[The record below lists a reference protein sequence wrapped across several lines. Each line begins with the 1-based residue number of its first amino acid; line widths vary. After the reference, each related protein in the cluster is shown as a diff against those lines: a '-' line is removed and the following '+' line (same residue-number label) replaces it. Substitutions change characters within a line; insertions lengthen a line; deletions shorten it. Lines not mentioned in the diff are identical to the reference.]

1 MSRTRR
7 NRKPLPTQA
16 MGRAESKVRGPSGAP
31 ARRPLLYA
39 CFFASGA
46 AGLIL
51 EVVWSKYLSFL
62 LGNSIYGVSTVVAAF
77 LGGLGI
83 GASLGGRL
91 AARAREPLLLYA
103 RLELIVAV
111 LGLLSP
117 LAYLAARPIFA
128 LLNGL
133 FLGHGAA
140 FLFLRFLV
148 LFAAL
153 LVPTIAMGASL
164 PLLVSDFA
172 RRDAKGSTPAVARLY
187 AVNTAGA
194 VAGVAAAGFLAIPA
208 LGLWKTAALAA
219 AIDLAVVLAIL
230 FARPPAPFAPAKE
243 GTAAEPEPDV
253 RGAKSSGAPREAP
266 AFARW
271 ILPIFAISGFT
282 AILYEIAWTRILAV
296 PFGGMVYAFSAILA
310 IYLVG
315 IALGASA
322 AARLLRYV
330 KAPVAL
336 FGVLQVLLAAAVAL
350 GSRLF
355 DRLPHWEATAIAAS
369 MGSTWRLLLGEVGIA
384 ARIILPASLALGA
397 LFPTAVA
404 VYQLKRREAGASV
417 GTIYAA
423 NTIGSIAGSLLTAF
437 LLIPWI
443 GTLRSILLAA
453 GLNAAI
459 GIAAVLAGEGRPILR
474 RSAAAIFATAA
485 VAFAALAMPTWN
497 AERMSLGLIRLL
509 RSHWY
514 GGESLTHRTIDAI
527 GTSPTLER
535 LLFYKEGRAA
545 AVAVIES
552 GARRALL
559 INGKTD
565 ATTGVGEDMAQQ
577 VLVGQL
583 PLVML
588 LADGKDVCVVGYG
601 SGVTTHAVLTHPI
614 RDVLTIELEDAVIE
628 AAPQFRADAGDPLA
642 DPRSRLLIE
651 DAGTYL
657 RSTRRAYDVI
667 ISEPSNL
674 WIAGMADLFTRDFY
688 RTAASKLRPGGIFC
702 QWVQCYQT
710 SPATVQTI
718 FRTLAVRFPH
728 GQLFFVDKSADLIIL
743 ASPDR
748 EVSLDLDRLAKA
760 WSRPEVARDFA
771 RVGVESLADL
781 LRYYRGRLDRVAAEA
796 GPGPINTDDNGW
808 LEHRAPFDLL
818 SGATSEH
825 EMAWSS
831 DVAADLAA
839 SIVSDR
845 DRAVALLDEAT
856 QRSKAAGNEG
866 AVLGLKM
873 ARERLTQRK

>member
-1 MSRTRR
+1 M
-7 NRKPLPTQA
+7 A
-16 MGRAESKVRGPSGAP
+16 PSGGAT
-31 ARRPLLYA
+31 RRPLLYA

-51 EVVWSKYLSFL
+51 EIVWSKYLSFL

-83 GASLGGRL
+83 GAALGGRL
-91 AARAREPLLLYA
+91 AARAQEPLLLYA
-103 RLELIVAV
+103 RLELIVAA

-128 LLNGL
+128 SLNAL

-140 FLFLRFLV
+140 FLLLRFLV

-172 RRDAKGSTPAVARLY
+172 RRDPKGSAPAVARLY

-219 AIDLAVVLAIL
+219 AIDLVVVLAIVL
-230 FARPPAPFAPAKE
+230 ARPPAPPASAQE
-243 GTAAEPEPDV
+243 GTAPGPAPDAREP
-253 RGAKSSGAPREAP
+253 GISGAPRVAP
-266 AFARW
+266 ALARW

-282 AILYEIAWTRILAV
+282 AILYEVAWTRILAV

-315 IALGASA
+315 IALGASV
-322 AARLLRYV
+322 AARLLRYF

-336 FGVLQVLLAAAVAL
+336 FGLLQGLLAAAVAL

-355 DRLPHWEATAIAAS
+355 NHIPHWEATAIARS
-369 MGSTWRLLLGEVGIA
+369 MGSTSRLLWGEVGIA
-384 ARIILPASLALGA
+384 ARIILPAALVLGA

-443 GTLRSILLAA
+443 GTLRSILVAA

-459 GIAAVLAGEGRPILR
+459 GIAALWAAEGRPLLR
-474 RSAAAIFATAA
+474 RSAAAVLAVAA
-485 VAFAALAMPTWN
+485 VAVAAFALPTWN
-497 AERMSLGLIRLL
+497 PERMSLGLIRLL

-514 GGESLTHRTIDAI
+514 GGESLTHRTIDAV
-527 GTSPTLER
+527 GTSPEIER

-545 AVAVIES
+545 AVAVIET
-552 GARRALL
+552 GGRRALL

-583 PLVML
+583 PLL
-588 LADGKDVCVVGYG
+588 LTPEGKDVCVVGYG

-614 RDVLTIELEDAVIE
+614 RDALTIELEDAVIE
-628 AAPQFRADAGDPLA
+628 AAPQFRADAGEPLA

-688 RTAASKLRPGGIFC
+688 RTASSKLRPAGIFC

-710 SPATVQTI
+710 SPATLRTI
-718 FRTLAVRFPH
+718 FRTIAGRFPH

-748 EVSLDLDRLAKA
+748 DVPLDLDRLAAA
-760 WSRPEVARDFA
+760 WARPEVARDLA
-771 RVGVESLADL
+771 RVGVGSLADL
-781 LRYYRGRLDRVAAEA
+781 LRYYRGRLDRVAAAA
-796 GPGPINTDDNGW
+796 GAGPINTDDNGW

-818 SGATSEH
+818 SGTTSEH
-825 EMAWSS
+825 EMDWSP

-845 DRAVALLDEAT
+845 DRASALLDEAT
-856 QRSKAAGNEG
+856 ARAKAAGNEG
-866 AVLGLKM
+866 AVLGLPM
-873 ARERLTQRK
+873 ARELLTRGK

>member
-1 MSRTRR
+1 MGKVAADS
-7 NRKPLPTQA
+7 K
-16 MGRAESKVRGPSGAP
+16 GRAPSGAS

-83 GASLGGRL
+83 GATLGGRL
-91 AARAREPLLLYA
+91 AARTGEPLLLYA
-103 RLELIVAV
+103 RLELIVA
-111 LGLLSP
+111 LMGLLSP

-128 LLNGL
+128 SLNAL

-172 RRDAKGSTPAVARLY
+172 RRDAKGSAPAVARLY
-187 AVNTAGA
+187 SVNTAGA

-230 FARPPAPFAPAKE
+230 LARPPAPLAAAREGSAADPAPDA
-243 GTAAEPEPDV
+243 
-253 RGAKSSGAPREAP
+253 RGQKFPGFPREAP
-266 AFARW
+266 ARARW

-282 AILYEIAWTRILAV
+282 AILYEVAWTRILAV

-315 IALGASA
+315 IALGASV

-330 KAPVAL
+330 RAPVAL
-336 FGVLQVLLAAAVAL
+336 FGLLQGILAAAVAL

-355 DRLPHWEATAIAAS
+355 DRIPHWEATAIAAS

-423 NTIGSIAGSLLTAF
+423 NTVGSIAGSLVTAF

-459 GIAAVLAGEGRPILR
+459 GTAALLAGEGRPILR
-474 RSAAAIFATAA
+474 RSAAAILATAA
-485 VAFAALAMPTWN
+485 VAFAVWAVPTWN

-527 GTSPTLER
+527 GNSPKLER

-545 AVAVIES
+545 AVTVIES
-552 GARRALL
+552 GGRRALL

-583 PLVML
+583 PLLML
-588 LADGKDVCVVGYG
+588 NAEGKDVCVVGYG

-614 RDVLTIELEDAVIE
+614 RDALTIELEDAVIE

-710 SPATVQTI
+710 SPATLQTI
-718 FRTLAVRFPH
+718 FRTLAGRFPH

-748 EVSLDLDRLAKA
+748 DVSLDLDRLASGL
-760 WSRPEVARDFA
+760 SRPEVARDLA
-771 RVGVESLADL
+771 RVGVGSLADL

-818 SGATSEH
+818 AGATSEH
-825 EMAWSS
+825 ELAWSPE
-831 DVAADLAA
+831 VAVDLAA
-839 SIVSDR
+839 SIASDR
-845 DRAVALLDEAT
+845 DRAVVLLDEAT
-856 QRSKAAGNEG
+856 ERAKAAGNEG
-866 AVLGLKM
+866 AVLGLTM
-873 ARERLTQRK
+873 ARERLAREK

>member
-1 MSRTRR
+1 
-7 NRKPLPTQA
+7 
-16 MGRAESKVRGPSGAP
+16 MGRAAESKGRTPAGNS
-31 ARRPLLYA
+31 ARRQLLYG

-91 AARAREPLLLYA
+91 AARTREPLLLYA

-111 LGLLSP
+111 MGLSSP

-128 LLNGL
+128 SLNAL

-172 RRDAKGSTPAVARLY
+172 RRDARGSAGAVARLY

-219 AIDLAVVLAIL
+219 AIDVAVVVAIL
-230 FARPPAPFAPAKE
+230 LARPPAPLAAARE
-243 GTAAEPEPDV
+243 GIVAEPARDA
-253 RGAKSSGAPREAP
+253 RGPRSQVAPHGVP

-271 ILPIFAISGFT
+271 ILPVFAISGFT
-282 AILYEIAWTRILAV
+282 AILYEVAWTRILAV

-330 KAPVAL
+330 KAPIAL
-336 FGVLQVLLAAAVAL
+336 FGVLQGVLAAAAAL

-355 DRLPHWEATAIAAS
+355 ERIPHWEATAIAAS

-459 GIAAVLAGEGRPILR
+459 GIAALLAGEGRPILR
-474 RSAAAIFATAA
+474 RSAAAVLAASAAAFATLA
-485 VAFAALAMPTWN
+485 VPTWD

-527 GTSPTLER
+527 GRSTKLER

-545 AVAVIES
+545 AVTVIES
-552 GARRALL
+552 GGRRALL

-583 PLVML
+583 PLLML
-588 LADGKDVCVVGYG
+588 GDNGKDVCVVGYG

-614 RDVLTIELEDAVIE
+614 RDALTIELEEAVIE
-628 AAPQFRADAGDPLA
+628 AAPQFRADAGEPLA

-710 SPATVQTI
+710 SPATLQTI

-748 EVSLDLDRLAKA
+748 DVPLDLDRLAEA
-760 WSRPEVARDFA
+760 WARPEVARDFA

-818 SGATSEH
+818 AGATSEH
-825 EMAWSS
+825 EMAWSP

-845 DRAVALLDEAT
+845 DRAAPLLDDAG
-856 QRSKAAGNEG
+856 RRAKAAGNEG

-873 ARERLTQRK
+873 ARERMTRGK

>member
-1 MSRTRR
+1 
-7 NRKPLPTQA
+7 
-16 MGRAESKVRGPSGAP
+16 MGRAAESRGRALSGPP

-83 GASLGGRL
+83 GAALGGRL
-91 AARAREPLLLYA
+91 AARTGEPLLLYA
-103 RLELIVAV
+103 RLELVVAV
-111 LGLLSP
+111 MGLLSP

-128 LLNGL
+128 SLNAL

-172 RRDAKGSTPAVARLY
+172 RRDAKGSAPAVARLY

-230 FARPPAPFAPAKE
+230 LARPPAPPAPAADAAAAA
-243 GTAAEPEPDV
+243 GAEPET
-253 RGAKSSGAPREAP
+253 RAQKSSAAPHAAP

-282 AILYEIAWTRILAV
+282 AILYEVAWTRILAV

-315 IALGASA
+315 IALGAA
-322 AARLLRYV
+322 GAARLLRDI

-336 FGVLQVLLAAAVAL
+336 FGILQGLLAAAVAM
-350 GSRLF
+350 GSLLF
-355 DRLPHWEATAIAAS
+355 EHLPHWEATAIAGS
-369 MGSTWRLLLGEVGIA
+369 MGSTWRLLLGEVWIA
-384 ARIILPASLALGA
+384 ARIILPAALFLGA

-404 VYQLKRREAGASV
+404 VYHLKRREAGASV

-443 GTLRSILLAA
+443 GTLRSILFAA

-459 GIAAVLAGEGRPILR
+459 GTVALLAGEGRAVFRL
-474 RSAAAIFATAA
+474 SAAAVLASASL
-485 VAFAALAMPTWN
+485 AFASFAVPTWN

-509 RSHWY
+509 RSHWF

-527 GTSPTLER
+527 GTSPQIER

-545 AVAVIES
+545 AVTVIES
-552 GARRALL
+552 GGRRALL

-583 PLVML
+583 PLL
-588 LADGKDVCVVGYG
+588 LVPGAKDVCVVGYG

-614 RDVLTIELEDAVIE
+614 RDALTIELEDAVIE
-628 AAPQFRADAGDPLA
+628 AAPQFSADAGNPLD

-688 RTAASKLRPGGIFC
+688 RTAASKLQPGGIFC

-710 SPATVQTI
+710 SPATLSTI
-718 FRTLAVRFPH
+718 FRTLAGRFPH
-728 GQLFFVDKSADLIIL
+728 GQLFFVDSSADLIIL
-743 ASPDR
+743 ASHDR
-748 EVSLDLDRLAKA
+748 DVPLDLDRLAAA
-760 WSRPEVARDFA
+760 WSRPEVARDLA
-771 RVGVESLADL
+771 RVGVGSLADL
-781 LRYYRGRLDRVAAEA
+781 LRYYRGRLDRVAAAA
-796 GPGPINTDDNGW
+796 GAGPINTDDNGW

-818 SGATSEH
+818 SGTSSER
-825 EMAWSS
+825 EMGWSP

-845 DRAVALLDEAT
+845 GRAVALLDDAA
-856 QRSKAAGNEG
+856 QRAKAAGNEG
-866 AVLGLKM
+866 GYLGLTM
-873 ARERLTQRK
+873 ARERLASGR

>member
-1 MSRTRR
+1 M
-7 NRKPLPTQA
+7 
-16 MGRAESKVRGPSGAP
+16 
-31 ARRPLLYA
+31 
-39 CFFASGA
+39 
-46 AGLIL
+46 IL

-91 AARAREPLLLYA
+91 AARTREPLLLYA

-111 LGLLSP
+111 MGLLSP

-128 LLNGL
+128 SLNAL

-172 RRDAKGSTPAVARLY
+172 RRDPKGSAPTVARLY

-219 AIDLAVVLAIL
+219 AIDLAVVVAIL
-230 FARPPAPFAPAKE
+230 LARPPAPIAPARE
-243 GTAAEPEPDV
+243 GAAAEPAPDARV
-253 RGAKSSGAPREAP
+253 SKPTGHVPV
-266 AFARW
+266 FARW
-271 ILPIFAISGFT
+271 VLPIFAISGFT
-282 AILYEIAWTRILAV
+282 AILYEVAWTRILAV

-336 FGVLQVLLAAAVAL
+336 FGVLQGVLAAAAAL

-355 DRLPHWEATAIAAS
+355 ERIPHWEATAIAAS

-384 ARIILPASLALGA
+384 ARIILPASLVLGA

-404 VYQLKRREAGASV
+404 IYQLKRREAGASV

-459 GIAAVLAGEGRPILR
+459 GTAALLAGEGRLVLR
-474 RSAAAIFATAA
+474 RSAAAVLAVSAA
-485 VAFAALAMPTWN
+485 AFAAWAAPTWD

-527 GTSPTLER
+527 GRSTTLER

-545 AVAVIES
+545 AVTVIES
-552 GARRALL
+552 GGRRALL

-588 LADGKDVCVVGYG
+588 SADGKDVCVVGYG

-614 RDVLTIELEDAVIE
+614 RDALTIELEDAVIE

-710 SPATVQTI
+710 SPATLRTI

-748 EVSLDLDRLAKA
+748 EVSLDFDRLAAA
-760 WSRPEVARDFA
+760 WSRPEVAHDFA
-771 RVGVESLADL
+771 RVGVASLADL

-825 EMAWSS
+825 EMAWSP

-845 DRAVALLDEAT
+845 GRASALL
-856 QRSKAAGNEG
+856 
-866 AVLGLKM
+866 
-873 ARERLTQRK
+873 